1 MFFLIRFSYI
11 ALLLIF
17 TQLLIPAFRPG
28 GRFLILFIASVAAFL
43 TLMIRK
49 ITTRR
54 LPKLQQVP
62 LSGISI
68 IIVLLLF
75 SYFFTGVK
83 LTFLG
88 ILVAYLGMVL
98 LELLLPNEW
107 YELICQKYQSKD

>member
-17 TQLLIPAFRPG
+17 TQLLVPAFRPG
-28 GRFLILFIASVAAFL
+28 GRFIILLIALIAAFL
-43 TLMIRK
+43 TGIARK
-49 ITTRR
+49 ISAGK
-54 LPKLQQVP
+54 LPKQQQVP
-62 LSGISI
+62 LCGFSI

-75 SYFFTGVK
+75 GYYFPGVK

-88 ILVAYLGMVL
+88 IIVAYLGLVF

-107 YELICQKYQSKD
+107 YELIYRKYQD

>member
-28 GRFLILFIASVAAFL
+28 GRFLILLIASVVTFL
-43 TLMIRK
+43 TGLIRK
-49 ITTRR
+49 ITAGR
-54 LPKLQQVP
+54 LPKQQQAP
-62 LSGISI
+62 LCGISI
-68 IIVLLLF
+68 ALTLF
-75 SYFFTGVK
+75 LGGYYLNGVK

-88 ILVAYLGMVL
+88 ILVTYLGLVL

-107 YELICQKYQSKD
+107 YELIYRKGQD

>member
-28 GRFLILFIASVAAFL
+28 GRFLILLIALTATFL
-43 TLMIRK
+43 TGMARK
-49 ITTRR
+49 ISAGRI
-54 LPKLQQVP
+54 PKQRQVP
-62 LSGISI
+62 LCGISI
-68 IIVLLLF
+68 VIALF
-75 SYFFTGVK
+75 LFNYYFSGVK

-88 ILVAYLGMVL
+88 ILVTYLGLVL

-107 YELICQKYQSKD
+107 YELFYRKYQD